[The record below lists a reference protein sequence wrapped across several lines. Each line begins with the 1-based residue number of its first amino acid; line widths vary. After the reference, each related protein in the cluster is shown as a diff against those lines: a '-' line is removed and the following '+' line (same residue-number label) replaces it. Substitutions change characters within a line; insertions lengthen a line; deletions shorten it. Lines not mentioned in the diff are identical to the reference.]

1 MTWPGA
7 PCIGC
12 PSELASPSSNSSGW
26 KMRVDWSTRCKVA
39 HRCWNRLDHI
49 GENGQSCFMS
59 VKRSV
64 RACLQ
69 RLDHNFIALIIRTRY
84 GCEQG
89 TAAVTAQRWLRKRK
103 KCFTQRGCYRSW
115 NFGTQRGEFDGTA
128 ASKVVEEKLRK
139 HSSACDRPWIEPL
152 GGMHLS

>member
-1 MTWPGA
+1 MWS
-7 PCIGC
+7 IGRRDGGG
-12 PSELASPSSNSSGW
+12 ELRTEVRFLMRTFLSFWGGSG
-26 KMRVDWSTRCKVA
+26 
-39 HRCWNRLDHI
+39 
-49 GENGQSCFMS
+49 
-59 VKRSV
+59 
-64 RACLQ
+64 
-69 RLDHNFIALIIRTRY
+69 
-84 GCEQG
+84 EQG